1 MVAGTPKA
9 GVRRALVLYVMA
21 AAGRVDTKLKPP
33 ALPLRPS
40 LRHLVIMNK
49 LHEATAD
56 SLTIR
61 GRRISSFC
69 GSIGSVRWSRSPS
82 PKSDGAAPLRHQQ
95 SRSRGARLAE
105 LIEYNIS
112 IILMIETADERLA

>member
-1 MVAGTPKA
+1 
-9 GVRRALVLYVMA
+9 
-21 AAGRVDTKLKPP
+21 
-33 ALPLRPS
+33 
-40 LRHLVIMNK
+40 MNK

-69 GSIGSVRWSRSPS
+69 GSIGSVRWSRS

-112 IILMIETADERLA
+112 IILMIGTADERLA